1 MLLLGCEGLALA
13 ASYDGTCPRH
23 SFCLNVNQLMLLH
36 LLLQGK
42 GVRSTS

>member
-1 MLLLGCEGLALA
+1 MTALDPEIL
-13 ASYDGTCPRH
+13 SVLT
-23 SFCLNVNQLMLLH
+23 VNQLMLLH